1 MSLRVTSQFS
11 QVTLI
16 TLEPGPKTVAVPQ
29 CWLWHLV
36 RVNIKFKGLILNVF
50 KQKTLCE
57 DVVHQTPPVAA
68 GWANMHCAFWKGL
81 QTEQFSVEKSPY
93 LHHSKQKNTKL
104 FFIPHQAGETKY
116 FSLFYLISISK
127 SVTKTN
133 LDDKSPT
140 RFTHQPLWL
149 STLASIFPAHLKDVA
164 VLHSKQMPHRW
175 VS

>member
-57 DVVHQTPPVAA
+57 DVVHQTPQLLQA
-68 GWANMHCAFWKGL
+68 GQICTVLSGKD
-81 QTEQFSVEKSPY
+81 
-93 LHHSKQKNTKL
+93 SKQNSFLLKNLHISITVNRKIQSFSSFRIKL
-104 FFIPHQAGETKY
+104 VKPNTFHYSTSYLLVNLWLKPTWMISLQPDLLISLSGSLLWPP
-116 FSLFYLISISK
+116 FSL
-127 SVTKTN
+127 
-133 LDDKSPT
+133 PT
-140 RFTHQPLWL
+140 
-149 STLASIFPAHLKDVA
+149 
-164 VLHSKQMPHRW
+164 
-175 VS
+175 